1 MEMER
6 KLYPH
11 DKITFRNTL
20 FPSLLQPKLEFSY
33 SNNNNVSVKHGG
45 FQESL
50 WLKVWISETK
60 QAKIKGQS
68 VTNLL

>member
-33 SNNNNVSVKHGG
+33 NNNVSVKHVG
-45 FQESL
+45 FQELL